1 MSEYKE
7 MEKLDE
13 TLHLSGKELN
23 YVNLFNEIKEAVPFA
38 EKVANQMGFD
48 VTTAEDAKEAVYN
61 LLDFRY
67 AGQGVKGFIF
77 YDETNKFFNDNA
89 GDILDYAKERC
100 DDLGVSLTK
109 FINSFECF
117 DTNDDVVE
125 DLLLNDGESVKR
137 ALAWFALEET
147 AHRMKELSFE
157 LTSLADIKDI
167 DEIFIQD
174 CNTQTESKKM

>member
-48 VTTAEDAKEAVYN
+48 VTKAEDAKAAVYN
-61 LLDFRY
+61 LLDIRS
-67 AGQGVKGFIF
+67 ADQGVGGFIY

-89 GDILDYAKERC
+89 EDILDYAKEMS
-100 DDLGVSLTK
+100 DDLGENLSE
-109 FINSFECF
+109 FINSFNCLN
-117 DTNDDVVE
+117 TSDVVE
-125 DLLLNDGESVKR
+125 DLLLNDGESVKN

-147 AHRMKELSFE
+147 ANRMNDLSFE

-167 DEIFIQD
+167 DEKFIQD